1 MRFAF
6 AVVPQA
12 QFRTRARPA
21 RTGDDH
27 SEEVAKKLSSG
38 IHAQFAARRDDR
50 FTQDLESPKIFQCE
64 AEINFFADKVLL
76 IETAGRLEIASRG
89 ERKCAGPKVQTEVNR
104 RKPA

>member
-1 MRFAF
+1 MLFAF

-12 QFRTRARPA
+12 QFRARARAA

-27 SEEVAKKLSSG
+27 SKEVAKKLSSW

-76 IETAGRLEIASRG
+76 IEASSCLEIMSCCKK
-89 ERKCAGPKVQTEVNR
+89 KCAGTKVEAEINR
-104 RKPA
+104 